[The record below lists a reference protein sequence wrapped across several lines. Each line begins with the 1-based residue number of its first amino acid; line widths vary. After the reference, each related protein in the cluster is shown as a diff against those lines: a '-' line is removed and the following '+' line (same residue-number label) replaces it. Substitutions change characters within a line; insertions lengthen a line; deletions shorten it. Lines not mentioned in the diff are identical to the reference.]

1 MAITLNNIS
10 KSFDGRKVLDD
21 FSYRFEDGKMYLLKG
36 PSGIGKTTLLNIIMS
51 LISPDQGTVDT
62 SDRFS
67 ALFQQYRLL
76 EYYDVKTNLQLV
88 SGRSDLKQV
97 VCELLPE
104 EAFDQPVYQL
114 SGGMKQ
120 RVCIIRALIAQSD
133 TVIMDEPFNGL
144 DEKNIG
150 IILDFIRKHL
160 NGRTLI
166 ISTHQFEFLKDFNMN
181 VIEL

>member
-1 MAITLNNIS
+1 MAIILNNIS
-10 KSFDGRKVLDD
+10 KSFDGKMILDG
-21 FSYRFEDGKMYLLKG
+21 FSYSFKDGEMYLLKG
-36 PSGIGKTTLLNIIMS
+36 PSGIGKTTLLNIIMK
-51 LISPDQGTVDT
+51 LIKPDQGTVET
-62 SDRFS
+62 SDRVS

-76 EYYDVKTNLQLV
+76 EYYDVKTNLKLV
-88 SGRSDLKQV
+88 SDRSDLKQI

-104 EAFDQPVYQL
+104 EAYDQPVHQL

-150 IILDFIRKHL
+150 NILEFIRKYL